1 MTYEGY
7 RDLATSVAGKSAI
20 NLEKDAVDGIPKG
33 YLDAWGYG
41 IDLTGVAEGGPLA
54 ATVSAKPDKVH
65 KFAQQ
70 LSDALKGVRARKLLL
85 KSLEKMTGLAV
96 WLAQTNSLLQALL
109 PYFYNAL
116 NSAGT
121 VYVEPMGSAEAV
133 NRV

>member
-1 MTYEGY
+1 
-7 RDLATSVAGKSAI
+7 
-20 NLEKDAVDGIPKG
+20 
-33 YLDAWGYG
+33 
-41 IDLTGVAEGGPLA
+41 
-54 ATVSAKPDKVH
+54 
-65 KFAQQ
+65 
-70 LSDALKGVRARKLLL
+70 VRARKLLL